1 MVLIYTCVRN
11 RNVIEINILLW
22 TQRIE
27 FNSSGER
34 KIQAPDICICDDKRE
49 WFIYHCG
56 EIKSEVNINW
66 NYCFWQP
73 LSSVIGVTIV
83 LYSSSQVSA
92 PRTLLSDI
100 FRTQTIIVATNK
112 HNYCVYLLPK
122 SFSGTSGKKTIATL
136 SKTRNVF
143 FCYQIA
149 IFSRSV
155 QRFSIVSGLNQA
167 AFNRVVA
174 GDMKVDLS
182 LTTYVHS
189 HIASKLS
196 LVATKL

>member
-1 MVLIYTCVRN
+1 MVLIYTRVPN

-56 EIKSEVNINW
+56 EIKFEININW

-73 LSSVIGVTIV
+73 LSSIIGVTIV
-83 LYSSSQVSA
+83 HYSSSQVSA
-92 PRTLLSDI
+92 PRTLLSNI
-100 FRTQTIIVATNK
+100 FRTQRIIVATDK
-112 HNYCVYLLPK
+112 HNYCVYLLPQ
-122 SFSGTSGKKTIATL
+122 SFSWTSGKKTIATL

-143 FCYQIA
+143 LLLSDCNLFGIGPTVLNCE
-149 IFSRSV
+149 
-155 QRFSIVSGLNQA
+155 RFKPLTI
-167 AFNRVVA
+167 FNRVVA
-174 GDMKVDLS
+174 GDMKVELS
-182 LTTYVHS
+182 LATYVHS
-189 HIASKLS
+189 RIASHE
-196 LVATKL
+196 